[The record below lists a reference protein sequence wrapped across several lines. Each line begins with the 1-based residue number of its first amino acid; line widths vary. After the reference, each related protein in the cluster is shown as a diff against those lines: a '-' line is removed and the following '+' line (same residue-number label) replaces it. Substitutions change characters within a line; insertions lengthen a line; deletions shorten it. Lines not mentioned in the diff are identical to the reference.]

1 MRPETRGCCVIKQ
14 RLRGFVIALL
24 VCMGLA
30 ACNTRQAADDSNVQI
45 TAASLY
51 SVKGM
56 ALTGPPAS
64 INAQDFVGAD
74 WHQVALPHI
83 APREIIAQPQGE
95 VRTQTDWYRL
105 DTSALVSSSLP
116 RYLYLPRWKTIGRIA
131 IYGDGQL
138 LYSSEGSIV
147 HNGFNHPLL
156 IRLNPSNQQ
165 QAPSSVML
173 RIDRLQSS
181 GSAVSS
187 VWVGAL
193 PSLVW
198 RYQIRQILQTQL
210 PYIGGAALL
219 AVGLFALALWVRLRL
234 DSLYL
239 LFFATS
245 FVAFVRML
253 HYHIGA
259 NYLPISDEWFEWVT
273 VVSLIWLIVLCHR
286 FMERL
291 HERRVKW
298 LTPALIVVSALTSV
312 VLAPGALS
320 SVPQLTL
327 ITPMLYAILLPLAI
341 MVFFDA
347 VRNAFHSRL
356 REVWLMAVWLF
367 LTTICCAY
375 DLALQANKVSPEG
388 VYTNPYAIIG
398 LFVMFSH
405 IMYRRYVSAVDAV
418 EQANAHLAQRLR
430 EREAELTASHDRLR
444 EVERQQTLTDERL
457 RITQDMHDGLG
468 SALVSALRVVE
479 SGNVTHSEVSELL
492 KSCIADMKL
501 MIDSMEPV
509 EADLLLLLATLRFRI
524 DPRLSMTGIQ
534 LKWDVQDIPM
544 LEWLDQRS
552 SLHILRIIQEAF
564 TNVLK
569 HTKATEIRVRTA
581 LAGEGVEVIIQDN
594 GQGFAV
600 DALPLQPTGH
610 GMGNQQ
616 RRAMAVG
623 GRVSWQSDAQGTCFC
638 LWLPQHRALV
648 G

>member
-1 MRPETRGCCVIKQ
+1 VIDWLFLNGMCVLLFGVALVGCSTH
-14 RLRGFVIALL
+14 G
-24 VCMGLA
+24 
-30 ACNTRQAADDSNVQI
+30 DSAGANVQI
-45 TAASLY
+45 TSALLH
-51 SVKGM
+51 SVKGL
-56 ALTGPPAS
+56 ALTGPPAKIDAS
-64 INAQDFVGAD
+64 DLKQPD
-74 WHQVALPHI
+74 WHGVTLPDI
-83 APREIIAQPQGE
+83 ARREVIAQPQGGI
-95 VRTQTDWYRL
+95 RTQTDWYRL
-105 DTSALVSSSLP
+105 DTSALGSSLAP

-131 IYGDGQL
+131 IYGDGAL
-138 LYSSEGSIV
+138 LYCSEGSIV

-156 IRLNPSNQQ
+156 IRLNPSKGQ
-165 QAPSSVML
+165 QAPSTVML

-181 GSAVSS
+181 GSAVST

-234 DSLYL
+234 ESLYL

-273 VVSLIWLIVLCHR
+273 VVSLIWLIVCCHS

-298 LTPALIVVSALTSV
+298 LTPSLIAVSMLTSF
-312 VLAPGALS
+312 VLAPGALAN
-320 SVPQLTL
+320 VPQLTL
-327 ITPMLYAILLPLAI
+327 ITPMLYVILLPLAI

-347 VRNAFHSRL
+347 VRNAFRSQL
-356 REVWLMAVWLF
+356 REVWLMAVWLL

-375 DLALQANKVSPEG
+375 DLALQSNLVSPEG

-430 EREAELTASHDRLR
+430 EREAELTASHDRLM

-479 SGNVTHSEVSELL
+479 SGNVTHTEVSEIL
-492 KSCIADMKL
+492 KSCIADLKL

-509 EADLLLLLATLRFRI
+509 ESDLLLLLATLRFRI
-524 DPRLSMTGIQ
+524 DPRLSMAGIQ
-534 LKWDVQDIPM
+534 LKWEVQDIPM
-544 LEWLDQRS
+544 LAWLDQRC

-564 TNVLK
+564 ANILK
-569 HTKATEIRVRTA
+569 HTKATEIGVRTA
-581 LAGEGVEVIIQDN
+581 ISGDGVEVIIQDN

-600 DALPLQPTGH
+600 DIQPAHPTGH

-616 RRAMAVG
+616 RRAKAVG
-623 GRVSWQSDAQGTCFC
+623 GRVTWLSGPHGTQFC
-638 LWLPQHRALV
+638 LWLPRCQLTPSSSYMS
-648 G
+648 